1 MASGR
6 PATVVHLLRV
16 PEDLIAQHLSHRQ
29 IVVGDVP
36 MLVLP
41 GPFRVNFRY
50 FPSGQ
55 HLFRQR
61 HAQLGTTTGL
71 EHLLRRGEKG

>member
-1 MASGR
+1 MSSGR
-6 PATVVHLLRV
+6 PAAVVHLLRV
-16 PEDLIAQHLSHRQ
+16 PEDLVAQHLSHRQ

-41 GPFRVNFRY
+41 GPFRVDFRH

-55 HLFRQR
+55 HLGRQG
-61 HAQLGTTTGL
+61 HTQLETTTGL
-71 EHLLRRGEKG
+71 EYLLRRGEKG